1 MAGKMHQKVFRNMQ
15 GDRMNFVMLSTICL
29 LLMANVIL
37 PSSLYGSERSPQ
49 APRTESHNQSDTTL
63 SAASTSGEG
72 SAGSKDVPHSTS
84 SLGAAPVNPKQNG
97 QNDYRIGA
105 GDVLQISVWKEPDIS
120 VPSIVVRPDGRI
132 TMPLL
137 KDIEVVGLTPGQVEK
152 MITDGLTNYVTSP
165 NVTVVVTG
173 TNSKKVYVI
182 GAVKKEGPI
191 QYTYRMTIMQ
201 ALSEAGGLTDYA
213 KRKKIYVLRAENGKQ
228 SRIPFDY
235 DAVLNGKQLDQVWL
249 LPSDT
254 LVVPH

>member
-1 MAGKMHQKVFRNMQ
+1 MQ
-15 GDRMNFVMLSTICL
+15 GDCMSFVKLGTIGVLLSFHASL
-29 LLMANVIL
+29 LSAA
-37 PSSLYGSERSPQ
+37 YRGGHSPQ
-49 APRTESHNQSDTTL
+49 ALKTESQGQTNAALAGPSATVGETSRDTHVKNTL
-63 SAASTSGEG
+63 SNTSNTG
-72 SAGSKDVPHSTS
+72 VPDKPPIH
-84 SLGAAPVNPKQNG
+84 PKQDG
-97 QNDYRIGA
+97 QNSYRIGA
-105 GDVLQISVWKEPDIS
+105 GDVLQIAVWKEPDIS
-120 VPSIVVRPDGRI
+120 VPNIVVRPDGRI

-137 KDIEVVGLTPGQVEK
+137 KDIEVVGLTPDQVEK

-173 TNSKKVYVI
+173 PNSKKIYVI

-228 SRIPFDY
+228 SRISFNY
-235 DAVLNGKQLDQVWL
+235 DAVLSGKQMDQTWL

-254 LVVPH
+254 LVIPH